1 MLRRLLLLVAC
12 AVALGTV
19 LSASASA
26 QTIHYRFGPID
37 VKPGQNTIDFA
48 PNGLKPDVPGYITR
62 FKPNLT
68 YLDGSVPRVDV
79 VHLHHGVW
87 VVDGH
92 PTYAAGEEKTEV
104 RLPPGYGYG

>member
-1 MLRRLLLLVAC
+1 MRRRLVLSLAAIGALLVP
-12 AVALGTV
+12 
-19 LSASASA
+19 ASAAA

-48 PNGLKPDVPGYITR
+48 PNGLKPDVAGYITR

-68 YLDGSVPRVDV
+68 YLDGTVPRVDV

-87 VVDGH
+87 LVEGR

-104 RLPPGYGYG
+104 RLPKG